1 MTHVQRT
8 EIVEA
13 SAFIFQKQRLL
24 DIRGVIP
31 FYNSGLIRVKIYL
44 PTVLRYVFGAATLL
58 ILSVLLRI
66 PIAFKFSVWI
76 A

>member
-8 EIVEA
+8 EIVDA

-24 DIRGVIP
+24 DIRGVVSR
-31 FYNSGLIRVKIYL
+31 FTTWGLIQIKIYL

-58 ILSVLLRI
+58 MLSVLLRI
-66 PIAFKFSVWI
+66 PMAFRFSV
-76 A
+76 